1 MNKVFFSIGLSLD
14 GYMVPSEM
22 DLAHAD
28 NLAEQPW
35 FRQWSALIT
44 HLRYTVN
51 G

>member
-14 GYMVPSEM
+14 GYMVPRDM
-22 DLAHAD
+22 DLAHAG

-35 FRQWSALIT
+35 FRQGA
-44 HLRYTVN
+44 